1 MSYDIQR
8 GADRISLDII
18 GRRPALTVAIDG
30 VPHRVEETE
39 VGTDAFELRIDGRIY
54 RGRRSVASDEIR
66 IRLDGQT
73 FVFQRLHGIRGAD
86 AAGATGDD
94 VRSDMPGTVVACHTA
109 AGAEVAAGDRLV
121 TIESM
126 KLQMTIAAPR
136 AGTIARIH
144 VAENVNFER
153 GAVLVS
159 MVPLAPLE
167 GIAP

>member
-8 GADRISLDII
+8 GADRIGLDIV
-18 GRRPALTVAIDG
+18 GRRPDLSVAIDG
-30 VPHRVEETE
+30 VTHRVEEIETS
-39 VGTDAFELRIDGRIY
+39 GDSFELRIDGRLY
-54 RGRRSVASDEIR
+54 RGRRSLSSSEIR

-73 FVFQRLHGIRGAD
+73 FVFQRLHGIRGGD
-86 AAGATGDD
+86 AAAATGDD
-94 VRSDMPGTVVACHTA
+94 VRSDMPGTVVACHVET
-109 AGAEVAAGDRLV
+109 GAEVAVGDRLV

-126 KLQMTIAAPR
+126 KLQMTISAPR

-159 MVPLAPLE
+159 LVPLAAE
-167 GIAP
+167 KE